1 MAARAQTAGQTV
13 TLSPGWNAVW
23 LEVEPLNAN
32 GQKKT
37 PGEVFDD
44 PAIQTVASPK
54 PLSGLSEF
62 FANEPATL
70 TSFNEDEWQQW
81 KRNDPA
87 GVSNLSLISGNR
99 PYLVQ
104 VAEGASVVLSLTGK
118 VSFFRPEWTP
128 DRYNLV
134 GFGLQGTPS
143 FDAFFGPSGTKHPV
157 AKIFTLNSATGNWE
171 HVTDSAQMASGRAYW
186 VFCSGQSSY
195 AGPVSVDFDRAVTGQ
210 LNFAGPID
218 TVIVGTGNDALELD
232 LEEIVFSNAGTAA
245 TTPELDL
252 ITPDAGSGNLS
263 LYVVNPTAGTLGYG
277 RGNQVD
283 TSAGTGAS
291 AALGKTIASKGNG
304 ILTIGA
310 KRNWSDNSPRTNVYR
325 LKTGA
330 NGASFWLPVTAI
342 PSEVPLP
349 PAGTPGTPAN
359 TVTGLWVGEVV
370 FDSATSIV
378 EDGSPVRPAS
388 GNAPMRLMVHSD
400 AGGTVRLLSQV
411 TIMQTKTADAEIT
424 PASVLVVDQA
434 KIPFFEGVKER
445 NGKRVGLRLEAV
457 AYDMP
462 RKLDG
467 VSQANLIEDPKFL
480 TLTTLS
486 PTLQAALSEA
496 AINRTT
502 AQKNLIASSSSAIA
516 SAKLQIP
523 TLLPNY
529 LLSSAGRPPKLAEA
543 YDLTAPMTGA
553 VGAGQT
559 LSGNL
564 TLDPFHRSN
573 PFRHAYHRDLA
584 KGQQVKRTF
593 KVTFDAEQP
602 VTGRLRGTCTEILSG
617 LIQSNLTLTGRVE
630 FSRVSA
636 VDSLQ

>member
-1 MAARAQTAGQTV
+1 MAAHAQTAGQTI

-23 LEVEPLNAN
+23 LEVEPLDAN
-32 GQKKT
+32 GQKKA
-37 PGEVFDD
+37 PEAVFDD

-62 FANEPATL
+62 FASDPDSV
-70 TSFNEDEWQQW
+70 TSFNEDAWQQW

-104 VAEGASVVLSLTGK
+104 VAEGAPVVLSLTGK
-118 VSFFRPEWTP
+118 VSFFRPVWTP

-157 AKIFTLNSATGNWE
+157 NKIFTLNATTGNWE
-171 HVTDSAQMASGRAYW
+171 HVTGSATMVSGKAYW

-195 AGPVSVDFDRAVTGQ
+195 TGPVSIDFNLAATGE
-210 LNFAGPID
+210 LNFAGPLD
-218 TVIVGTGNDALELD
+218 TVVVGTGADTIELD
-232 LEEIVFSNAGTAA
+232 LEEIVISNAGTAA

-252 ITPDAGSGNLS
+252 ITPDAGSGNLA
-263 LYVVNPTAGTLGYG
+263 LYVVNPAANVLGYG

-283 TSAGTGAS
+283 TAPGPGAS
-291 AALGKTIASKGNG
+291 SALGKTIASKSNG

-310 KRNWSDNSPRTNVYR
+310 KRNWNDSLPRKNVYR

-330 NGASFWLPVTAI
+330 NGASFYLPVTAI
-342 PSEVPLP
+342 PSDVPLTS
-349 PAGTPGTPAN
+349 GVPGTPSSQ
-359 TVTGLWVGEVV
+359 VTGLWVGEVI

-378 EDGSPVRPAS
+378 EDGAPVRPAS
-388 GNAPMRLMVHSD
+388 GSAPMRVIVHSD
-400 AGGTVRLLSQV
+400 SGGTVRLLSQV
-411 TIMQTKTADAEIT
+411 TVMQTKTADVEIA

-467 VSQANLIEDPKFL
+467 LSQGNLIEDPKFL

-486 PTLQAALSEA
+486 ASLQAALSEA
-496 AINRTT
+496 PINRTT
-502 AQKNLIASSSSAIA
+502 EQKNLIASSSSAIA
-516 SAKLQIP
+516 AAKQTIP
-523 TLLPNY
+523 NLLPNY
-529 LLSSAGRPPKLAEA
+529 LLASAGRPPKLAEA
-543 YDLTAPMTGA
+543 YDLTTPMTGA

-559 LSGNL
+559 ITGNL

-584 KGQQVKRTF
+584 KGQQVKRTI

-602 VTGRLRGTCTEILSG
+602 IAGRLRGTCTETLVG